1 VLHIEVNLQASRVAR
16 QNGLSAEEYT
26 TLMMDRIDEVQEERF
41 KVMTEIEKEKLQA
54 AKAYNRK
61 VKEKSFQV
69 RHLVWKTILLLRTS
83 DNRFVK
89 WIPNWEDPYM
99 VVGIAPGNAYFVE
112 TLEGRKLV
120 KAFNGKYLK
129 IYFPSVWQEN

>member
-1 VLHIEVNLQASRVAR
+1 VLHIEVNLQACRVAR

-89 WIPNWEDPYM
+89 WIPNWEDPYK